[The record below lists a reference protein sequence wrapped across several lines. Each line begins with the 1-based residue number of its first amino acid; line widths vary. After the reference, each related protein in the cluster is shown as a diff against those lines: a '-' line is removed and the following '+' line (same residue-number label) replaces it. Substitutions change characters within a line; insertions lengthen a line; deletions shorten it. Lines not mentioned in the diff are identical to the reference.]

1 MLFTP
6 RAPAFHRSPS
16 VASAVPFLPETA
28 PSPATRRRDRA
39 FRHGLLAADVLAA
52 VLVALLVTS
61 WIDGGHLTT
70 AILVLPLLV
79 IVVHAANRMYERD
92 EKLINKSTLDEAPA
106 IFQAATLVAML
117 AMLFDRVLLD
127 TAVNP
132 VVVVATWI
140 GLAMTVTTCRVA
152 ARAAVRDLMPSER
165 CLIVG
170 DHVHGRRLAQRLSE
184 EPKVKVELAGV
195 LDLPDEIG
203 TAETHQRLAAVVSA
217 RDVHRVVIVAD
228 AGAPQQELQTIQ
240 AAKALGVKVSV
251 MPRVLEVL
259 GSSATYDYIDGLTL
273 LGLPRFGLSRASRH
287 TKRSF
292 DVLGSLVLLIAFLP
306 VLGVI
311 AATVKLTSPGAVLFR
326 QTRIGRGGEPFFML
340 KFRSMHD
347 DADRLKDTLRSRNEA
362 DGLFKIADD
371 PRITTVGRF
380 LRRSSLDE
388 LPQLWN
394 VLRGEM
400 SLVGPRPLVPEEDG
414 MIRGWHRRRLQL
426 TPGMTGPWQVLGS
439 ARIPLREM
447 VTIDYQYVGNWSLW
461 GDIKIMLRTLGVML
475 ARGGR

>member
-1 MLFTP
+1 
-6 RAPAFHRSPS
+6 
-16 VASAVPFLPETA
+16 
-28 PSPATRRRDRA
+28 
-39 FRHGLLAADVLAA
+39 
-52 VLVALLVTS
+52 
-61 WIDGGHLTT
+61 
-70 AILVLPLLV
+70 VLPLLV
-79 IVVHAANRMYERD
+79 IVVHAVNGMYERD

-106 IFQAATLVAML
+106 IFQAATLVAVL
-117 AMLFDRVLLD
+117 DLLFNCVLLD
-127 TAVNP
+127 TTVDPAAL
-132 VVVVATWI
+132 VATWI
-140 GLAMTVTTCRVA
+140 GLVVIVTAGRVA
-152 ARAAVRDLMPSER
+152 ARAVVRDIWPPER
-165 CLIVG
+165 CLVVG
-170 DHVHGRRLAQRLSE
+170 DHVHGHRLARRLSE

-195 LDLPDEIG
+195 LALPDESG
-203 TAETHQRLAAVVSA
+203 AAETHERLAAIVSA

-228 AGAPQQELQTIQ
+228 AGAPQQELQTVQ

-273 LGLPRFGLSRASRH
+273 LGLPRFGLSRASKL
-287 TKRSF
+287 TKRSL
-292 DVLGSLVLLIAFLP
+292 DLVGSLLLLIAFLP

-311 AATVKLTSPGAVLFR
+311 AAAVKLTSPGPVLFR

-347 DADRLKDTLRSRNEA
+347 DADRLKDALRSRNEA
-362 DGLFKIADD
+362 EGLFKIADD
-371 PRITTVGRF
+371 PRITRVGRF

-400 SLVGPRPLVPEEDG
+400 SMVGPRPLVPEEDG

-461 GDIKIMLRTLGVML
+461 GDIKIMVRTLGVIL